1 MKLQAKIWLDWKCC
15 FCVFSKSIS
24 EPPSYGTPIHYYFYG
39 NTTWD
44 NVFKNGSSNVCG
56 RQPLNWSEW
65 SLQVFLKLSCKS
77 FAWSILFNTWSHIFC
92 LLSLVENSRRESVKL
107 SKIFFSLRKYP
118 LKLIKFWWRLD
129 QKNIRVYIEPICKS
143 TGYIEKTI

>member
-1 MKLQAKIWLDWKCC
+1 MYWNETLAVWNGLTSLRLVRITNPSVYFKQTTDAIKWVE
-15 FCVFSKSIS
+15 VFL
-24 EPPSYGTPIHYYFYG
+24 
-39 NTTWD
+39 
-44 NVFKNGSSNVCG
+44 NGLSNVCG

-92 LLSLVENSRRESVKL
+92 LLSLVENSRRESVKR
-107 SKIFFSLRKYP
+107 SKIFFSLKKYP